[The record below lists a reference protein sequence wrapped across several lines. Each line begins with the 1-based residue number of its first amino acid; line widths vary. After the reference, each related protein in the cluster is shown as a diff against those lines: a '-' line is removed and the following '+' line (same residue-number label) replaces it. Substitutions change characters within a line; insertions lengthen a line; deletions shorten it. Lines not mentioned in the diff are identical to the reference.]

1 MASPSPSSTLLEPT
15 IALDAETR
23 ATTLTVDLGALA
35 RNYAAIRAHVGG
47 AKVMPILKAN
57 AYGHGLVPV
66 AQHLEKLGA
75 PYFGLA
81 YLEEGIRVR
90 QEGVRTPILVLGG
103 ILGRQIPRFLEYDL
117 TLTASSVDKL
127 RAIEECAAALGKR
140 AKVHLKIDTGMER
153 IGVHWYSAEALL
165 ETSLRC
171 PNVEVEGIYSHL
183 ANSDAADLDHARLQ
197 RERFEEVLAFYERR
211 SLPTP
216 MRHLANSGAVL
227 QMTEANYDMVR
238 PGILLYGAYP
248 SPDCPPTIQVEPAL
262 RWTSQVVYFKVVK
275 AGNSVSYGSTWTAA
289 RPTRVVT
296 VPVGYG
302 DGYQRAMSGSAEV
315 LVGGRR
321 FPVVG
326 RICMDQLMVD
336 IGDGTAYNGDEVVL
350 IGESGSEKLRI
361 EDLAAWADTVPH
373 EVLTSIN
380 TRVPR
385 FYVDSGAAES
395 GAAESG
401 AAESG
406 S

>member
-1 MASPSPSSTLLEPT
+1 MAPPPLSSTLLEPT
-15 IALDAETR
+15 LVRDDETR
-23 ATTLTVDLGALA
+23 PTTLTVDLGALA
-35 RNYAAIRAHVGG
+35 RNYSAIRAHVGG
-47 AKVMPILKAN
+47 AKVMAILKAN

-81 YLEEGIRVR
+81 YLEEGVRVR
-90 QEGVRTPILVLGG
+90 QEGVQTPILILGG
-103 ILGRQIPRFLEYDL
+103 IVGRQIPRFLEYDL

-127 RAIEECAAALGKR
+127 EAIEQCAAALGKR

-165 ETSLRC
+165 TTSLRC
-171 PNVEVEGIYSHL
+171 PNVEVEGLYSHL
-183 ANSDAADLDHARLQ
+183 ANSDDADLNHAKLQ
-197 RERFEEVLAFYERR
+197 RERFEEVIAFYERR

-227 QMTEANYDMVR
+227 QMPEVNYDMVR

-248 SPDCPPTIQVEPAL
+248 SPECRTTLRVETAI

-275 AGNSVSYGSTWTAA
+275 AGGSVSYGSTWTAD

-315 LVGGRR
+315 LIGGRKY
-321 FPVVG
+321 PVIG
-326 RICMDQLMVD
+326 RVCMDQLMVD

-350 IGESGSEKLRI
+350 IGESGEAKIRI

-373 EVLTSIN
+373 EILTSIN

-385 FYVDSGAAES
+385 FYVES
-395 GAAESG
+395 QK
-401 AAESG
+401 
-406 S
+406 